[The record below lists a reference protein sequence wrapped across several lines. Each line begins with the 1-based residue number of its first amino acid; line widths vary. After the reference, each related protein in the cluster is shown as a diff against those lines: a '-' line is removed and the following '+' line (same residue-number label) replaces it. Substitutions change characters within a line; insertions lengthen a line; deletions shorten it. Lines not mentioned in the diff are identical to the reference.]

1 MKNLRGPEK
10 LPLFWKGKDEERERH
25 TEYRVQ
31 TTIDASIETY
41 FNKELISESLPF
53 NDVYFTSD
61 NEWHAM
67 DVKFKKI
74 GVFMTPQF

>member
-10 LPLFWKGKDEERERH
+10 LPLCWKEKDEERERH

-41 FNKELISESLPF
+41 FNKELISE
-53 NDVYFTSD
+53 
-61 NEWHAM
+61 
-67 DVKFKKI
+67 
-74 GVFMTPQF
+74 